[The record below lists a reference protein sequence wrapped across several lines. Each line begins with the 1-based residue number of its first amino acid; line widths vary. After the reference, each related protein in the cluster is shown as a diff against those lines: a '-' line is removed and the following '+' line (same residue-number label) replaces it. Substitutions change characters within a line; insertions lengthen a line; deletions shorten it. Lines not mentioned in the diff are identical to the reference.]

1 MRRMATPSFPELLQ
15 RFFAHLRS
23 AREVSPHTT
32 AAYRDTFRLL
42 LPFIAKRRR
51 TSVDKI
57 TLEAFVPDMI
67 LAFLDHLQRDRRNT
81 ARTRNARLAGIR
93 AFARFAIEQAAPDFL
108 ADAQRLLAI
117 PCKRAEKPLLGFL
130 TRAEVEA
137 ILAAPDLSK
146 WTGRRDHLLFSLL
159 YNTGARISEALQITP
174 NDLRHRVVRLHGK
187 GRKERDVPLW
197 SQTEREFRRWC
208 EDNNIAASTP
218 VFCNRDARPISLRN
232 ASRRFDLTLA
242 KAAASRPSLRGRRI
256 TLHTWRHTTAMH
268 LLQAG
273 VPLEVIALW
282 LGHEDIGTTHAYI
295 EADLEMKKETLAHLP
310 APAPWRRH
318 RKLSTSNVLAFLEA
332 L

>member
-1 MRRMATPSFPELLQ
+1 MAATSFPELLQ
-15 RFFAHLRS
+15 RFFAHMRS

-51 TSVDKI
+51 ISVDQI
-57 TLEAFVPDMI
+57 TLETFVPDTI

-81 ARTRNARLAGIR
+81 PRTRNARLAGIH
-93 AFARFAIEQAAPDFL
+93 AFVRFAMDQVAPDFL

-137 ILAAPDLSK
+137 ILAAPDLSL
-146 WTGRRDHLLFSLL
+146 WTGRRDHLLFALL
-159 YNTGARISEALQITP
+159 YNTGARISEALQITQK
-174 NDLRHRVVRLHGK
+174 DLQRRIVRLHGK

-197 SQTEREFRRWC
+197 PQTERELRNWC
-208 EDNNIAASTP
+208 EDNNIAASAP
-218 VFCNRDARPISLRN
+218 VFYNRDGHPISRRN
-232 ASRRFDLTLA
+232 ANRRFDLTLA
-242 KAAASRPSLRGRRI
+242 KAAASCPSLRGRKI

-268 LLQAG
+268 LLQAR
-273 VPLEVIALW
+273 VPLEIIALW
-282 LGHEDIGTTHAYI
+282 LGHERISTTHGYI
-295 EADLEMKKETLAHLP
+295 EADLEMKQETLDHLT
-310 APAPWRRH
+310 APKPWRRA
-318 RKLSTSNVLAFLEA
+318 RRSTSSHILAFLEA

>member
-1 MRRMATPSFPELLQ
+1 MATSSFPELLQ

-42 LPFIAKRRR
+42 LPFIAERRR
-51 TSVDKI
+51 ITVDQI

-67 LAFLDHLQRDRRNT
+67 LAFLEHLQRDRNNT
-81 ARTRNARLAGIR
+81 ARTRNSRLAGIR
-93 AFARFAIEQAAPDFL
+93 AFVRFAGDQVAPDFL

-117 PCKRAEKPLLGFL
+117 PIKRVEKPLLGFL
-130 TRAEVEA
+130 TRAEVNA
-137 ILAAPDLSK
+137 ILAAPNLST

-159 YNTGARISEALQITP
+159 YNTGARISEALNVTL
-174 NDLRHRVVRLHGK
+174 NDIRRRVVRLHGK

-197 SQTEREFRRWC
+197 RQTERELRRWC
-208 EDNNIAASTP
+208 KDNQIPASAP
-218 VFCNRDARPISLRN
+218 VFSNPDGHPISRRN
-232 ASRRFDLTLA
+232 ASRRFDLTLT
-242 KAAASRPSLRGRRI
+242 KATASCLSLRGRKI

-268 LLQAG
+268 LLQGG

-282 LGHEDIGTTHAYI
+282 LGHEDIATTHGYI
-295 EADLEMKKETLAHLP
+295 EADLEMKERALRHLR
-310 APAPWRRH
+310 APAPWHRT
-318 RKLSTSNVLAFLEA
+318 RKLSSSHVLAFLEA

>member
-1 MRRMATPSFPELLQ
+1 MATNSFPELLQ

-23 AREVSPHTT
+23 AREMSPHTL

-42 LPFIAKRRR
+42 LPFMAKRHRI
-51 TSVDKI
+51 SVDQI
-57 TLEAFVPDMI
+57 TLEAFVPDTI
-67 LAFLDHLQRDRRNT
+67 LAFLEHLQRDRHNT

-93 AFARFAIEQAAPDFL
+93 AFVRFAIDQAAPDFL

-130 TRAEVEA
+130 TRAEVKS
-137 ILAAPDLSK
+137 ILASLDLST
-146 WTGRRDHLLFSLL
+146 WTGRRDHLLFTLL

-174 NDLRHRVVRLHGK
+174 KDLQHRIVRLHGK

-197 SQTEREFRRWC
+197 PQTERELRRWC
-208 EDNNIAASTP
+208 QNNNIAASTSL
-218 VFCNRDARPISLRN
+218 FCNRDGHSISRRN

-242 KAAASRPSLRGRRI
+242 KAAASCVSLRGRKI

-282 LGHEDIGTTHAYI
+282 LGHEDVATTHSYI
-295 EADLEMKKETLAHLP
+295 EADLDMKKQTLEHLP
-310 APAPWRRH
+310 APTPWRRP
-318 RKLSTSNVLAFLEA
+318 RKLSSSHVLAFLEA

>member
-1 MRRMATPSFPELLQ
+1 MATTSFPELLQ

-42 LPFIAKRRR
+42 LPFIARQQRI
-51 TSVDKI
+51 SVDQI
-57 TLEAFVPDMI
+57 TLEAFVPDTV

-81 ARTRNARLAGIR
+81 NRTRNARLAGIR
-93 AFARFAIEQAAPDFL
+93 AFVRFAMEQVAPDFL

-130 TRAEVEA
+130 TRAEVKA
-137 ILAAPDLSK
+137 SLGAPELSL

-174 NDLRHRVVRLHGK
+174 RDLQRRIIRLHGK
-187 GRKERDVPLW
+187 GRKERDIPLW
-197 SQTEREFRRWC
+197 PQTDRELRRWC
-208 EDNNIAASTP
+208 EENKIAISAP
-218 VFCNRDARPISLRN
+218 IFYNRDGHSITRRN
-232 ASRRFDLTLA
+232 ASRRFDLALA
-242 KAAASRPSLRGRRI
+242 KAAASCSSLRGRKI

-268 LLQAG
+268 LLQAR
-273 VPLEVIALW
+273 VTLEIIALW
-282 LGHEDIGTTHAYI
+282 LGHEQISTTHGYI
-295 EADLEMKKETLAHLP
+295 EADLDMKKETLDHLP
-310 APAPWRRH
+310 APKPWRRAGKSSSSH
-318 RKLSTSNVLAFLEA
+318 ILAFLEA